1 MSQVIEY
8 INDVKTAWQRIS
20 YGASPFG
27 GSFNADNARDF
38 EIQKLQLET
47 ANGKKLYDITEMVLE
62 FQYHESIE
70 SSFLR
75 CDISILDAIDWN
87 KNLQGG
93 EKVKIKMVT
102 GTAIRGDHLD
112 CELTV
117 YKIGSISKTERGQLY
132 ILHCVSPEMY
142 HDESNKIFKSLGP
155 GEKSKDVENI
165 PKYICDE
172 FLKTKGTNKANKYNF
187 ENHSKY
193 TFIACSWK
201 PSDAIHYLSD
211 KVTRLTNSK
220 GGAKQSGFLFWS
232 NRNGFNFRS
241 IDSIAKGEA
250 TRNGVYTYT
259 YVQGA
264 QEGADKRYAIE
275 TLTYPDK
282 ANHLSNMRM
291 GTYKTAAIGISL
303 ASQKDSYTPTSGK
316 KKEAAPNESVDAVGF
331 DQETGQFSGT
341 GLSSAPSGTISAL
354 KVLNFQQVFAKA
366 NKVVDGNDETRGN
379 QAQPP
384 FLIPEFFDIE
394 ASQPTRMKI
403 RALPGMKNQSSNAN
417 VDNGSSPNIDS
428 IAVAQ
433 YAAARYNLFK
443 AIKLNLTVA
452 GNTALTA
459 GNVIDVKI
467 PSSTEEDEEVL
478 LDYRFSGK
486 YIIAGLT
493 HIYHKQGLTT
503 KLYLVRDSIPKNIT

>member
-1 MSQVIEY
+1 MPVVEFINQVAQTWESI
-8 INDVKTAWQRIS
+8 T
-20 YGASPFG
+20 YGITG
-27 GSFNADNARDF
+27 GEGSGTFDKDNARDF
-38 EIQKLQLET
+38 EIQKLLLET
-47 ANGKKLYDITEMVLE
+47 ADGKTVYDMTEMVLE

-93 EKVKIKMVT
+93 EKVIIKILT
-102 GTAIRGDHLD
+102 GTALRKDYLET
-112 CELTV
+112 ELTV

-142 HDESNKIFKSLGP
+142 HDEGNKIFKAFGP
-155 GEKSKDVENI
+155 GEKSIDAENV
-165 PKYICDE
+165 PKYICDNY
-172 FLKTKGTNKANKYNF
+172 LKTAGTKKANKYNF

-201 PSDAIHYLSD
+201 PSDAIHFLSD
-211 KVTRLTNSK
+211 KVTRLTGSS
-220 GGAKQSGFLFWS
+220 GSSKQSGFLFWS

-250 TRNGVYTYT
+250 TRNGVYTYS

-275 TLTYPDK
+275 SLTYPDK
-282 ANHLSNMRM
+282 ANHLANMRM
-291 GTYKTAAIGISL
+291 GTYKTSAIGISMGV
-303 ASQKDSYTPTSGK
+303 QKNSYTPVSGAK
-316 KKEAAPNESVDAVGF
+316 DEADAEESVDAVTSEG
-331 DQETGQFSGT
+331 GVVSGT
-341 GLSSAPSGTISAL
+341 GLSPVPSGTISDL
-354 KVLNFQQVFAKA
+354 KVLTFNQVFGKA
-366 NKVVDGNDETRGN
+366 NKVVDGNDDTKGK
-379 QAQPP
+379 QSQPP
-384 FLIPEFFDIE
+384 FVMPAFFDVE
-394 ASQPTRMKI
+394 KAQPTRMKI
-403 RALPGMKNQSSNAN
+403 RALPGATHQTSTGN
-417 VDNGSSPNIDS
+417 VNNGTNSDVDVM
-428 IAVAQ
+428 AVAQ

-443 AIKLNLTVA
+443 AIKLNITVA

-459 GNVIDVKI
+459 GNVINLKI
-467 PSSTEEDEEVL
+467 PSSTEEGEEVL
-478 LDYRFSGK
+478 LDKKFSGK

-493 HIYHKQGLTT
+493 HIYHRQGMTT

>member
-1 MSQVIEY
+1 MPVIEF
-8 INDVKTAWQRIS
+8 INNVANAWEKITYGIS
-20 YGASPFG
+20 EGE
-27 GSFNADNARDF
+27 GSGTFDKDNARDF
-38 EIQKLQLET
+38 HIQKLQLET
-47 ANGKKLYDITEMVLE
+47 ADGKTLYDMTEMVLE

-93 EKVKIKMVT
+93 EKVIIKMLT
-102 GTAIRGDHLD
+102 GTALRKDYLET
-112 CELTV
+112 ELTV

-142 HDESNKIFKSLGP
+142 KDEGNKIFKAFGP
-155 GEKSKDVENI
+155 GEKSIDADNV
-165 PKYICDE
+165 PKYICDNY
-172 FLKTKGTNKANKYNF
+172 LGTAGTKKANKYNF

-201 PSDAIHYLSD
+201 PSDAIHFLSD
-211 KVTRLTNSK
+211 KVTRLTSSK
-220 GGAKQSGFLFWS
+220 GGNKQSGFLFWS
-232 NRNGFNFRS
+232 NRNGYNFRS

-275 TLTYPDK
+275 NITYPDK
-282 ANHLSNMRM
+282 ANHLANMRM
-291 GTYKTAAIGISL
+291 GTYKTSAIGISMGV
-303 ASQKDSYTPTSGK
+303 QKNSYTPVSGAK
-316 KKEAAPNESVDAVGF
+316 DEADVDEVTAKG
-331 DQETGQFSGT
+331 GT
-341 GLSSAPSGTISAL
+341 GLSNVPSGTISDL
-354 KVLNFQQVFAKA
+354 KVLTFNQVFGKA
-366 NKVVDGNDETRGN
+366 NKVVDGNDDTKGK
-379 QAQPP
+379 QSQPP
-384 FLIPEFFDIE
+384 FVMPAFFDVE
-394 ASQPTRMKI
+394 KAQPTRMKI
-403 RALPGMKNQSSNAN
+403 RALPGATHQTSTGN
-417 VDNGSSPNIDS
+417 VNNGTNSDVDVM
-428 IAVAQ
+428 AVAQ

-443 AIKLNLTVA
+443 AIKLNITVP

-459 GNVIDVKI
+459 GNVIDIKI
-467 PSSTEEDEEVL
+467 PSSTEEGEEVL
-478 LDYRFSGK
+478 MDRKFSGK

-503 KLYLVRDSIPKNIT
+503 KLYLVRDSIPKNIR

>member
-1 MSQVIEY
+1 MSQVVEY
-8 INDVKTAWQRIS
+8 INGIATAWQRIS
-20 YGASPFG
+20 YGANPG
-27 GSFNADNARDF
+27 GGTFNADNARDF

-47 ANGKKLYDITEMVLE
+47 ANGKTLYDMTEMVLE

-93 EKVKIKMVT
+93 EKVIIKMVT
-102 GTAIRGDHLD
+102 GTAIRNDHLD
-112 CELTV
+112 VELVV

-142 HDESNKIFKSLGP
+142 HDEANKVFKSLGP

-165 PKYICDE
+165 PKYVCDTY
-172 FLKTKGTNKANKYNF
+172 LKTKGSKKANKYNF
-187 ENHSKY
+187 ENHSKV
-193 TFIACSWK
+193 TFVACSWK
-201 PSDAIHYLSD
+201 PSDVIHYLSD
-211 KVTRLTNSK
+211 KVTRLASSK
-220 GGAKQSGFLFWS
+220 GDNKQSGFLFWS

-282 ANHLSNMRM
+282 ANHLANMRM

-316 KKEAAPNESVDAVGF
+316 KKEAAPNESVDAVTSEG
-331 DQETGQFSGT
+331 GKVSGT

-366 NKVVDGNDETRGN
+366 DKVVDGNDATRGN

-384 FLIPEFFDIE
+384 FLIPEFYDIE
-394 ASQPTRMKI
+394 KSQPTRMKI
-403 RALPGMKNQSSNAN
+403 RALPGMKNQSSNSN
-417 VDNGSSPNIDS
+417 VENGTNSNIDN

-493 HIYHKQGLTT
+493 HIYQKKGLTT
-503 KLYLVRDSIPKNIT
+503 KLYLVRDSVPKQET